1 MNKIIIGCIAALFC
15 TFNADANLLVTPTR
29 AELDDVS
36 HRSTVFS
43 LENKGSNTARY
54 NIYFEDK
61 VQLAEGGYRSVVD
74 TKAVLAQFVRYSPRR
89 VTLEP
94 EQGTRVR
101 MALRLPK
108 NTPIGEY
115 RSYIVFHEIPLTPVI
130 LNKASDDNTD
140 TFSLS
145 VTAYMRISI
154 PVILRVGELN
164 GEVTIGEV
172 TDEKVQTSLN
182 VTLVRQGQRS
192 TYGDIEL
199 FVENFVAGQVHL
211 ERVGSVKNA
220 AIYTELNKRIFP
232 VTLSR
237 ALKKG
242 TEVIVRYTESKTLK
256 DAKTIEKRIVI

>member
-1 MNKIIIGCIAALFC
+1 MNKISIGCIAALFC
-15 TFNADANLLVTPTR
+15 SFNLDANLLVTPTR

-36 HRSTVFS
+36 QRSSVFS
-43 LENKGSNTARY
+43 LVNKGTSTARY

-61 VQLAEGGYRSVVD
+61 VQLAEGGYRAVD
-74 TKAVLAQFVRYSPRR
+74 DSKAVLSQFVRYSPRR

-101 MALRLPK
+101 MAVRIPK
-108 NTPIGEY
+108 NTPIAEY

-130 LNKASDDNTD
+130 LNETSDDNTD

-154 PVILRVGELN
+154 PVILRVGDLN
-164 GEVTIGEV
+164 GEVTIDAV

-182 VTLVRQGQRS
+182 VTIMRQGQRS

-199 FVENFVAGQVHL
+199 FVEKNAHGMIQL
-211 ERVGSVKNA
+211 ESVGSVKNA
-220 AIYTELNKRIFP
+220 AIYTELDKRSFS

-256 DAKTIEKRIVI
+256 DAKIVEKRIVI

>member
-1 MNKIIIGCIAALFC
+1 MNKYLIGCIAALFC
-15 TFNADANLLVTPTR
+15 SFNLDANLLVTPTR
-29 AELDDVS
+29 AELDDTS
-36 HRSTVFS
+36 QRSSVFS
-43 LENKGSNTARY
+43 LVNKGSSTARY

-61 VQLAEGGYRSVVD
+61 VQLAEGGYRSIVD
-74 TKAVLAQFVRYSPRR
+74 DKAVLSQYVRYSPRR

-101 MALRLPK
+101 MAVRLPK
-108 NTPIGEY
+108 NTPVAEY
-115 RSYIVFHEIPLTPVI
+115 RSYIVFHQIPLTPVI
-130 LNKASDDNTD
+130 ASKASNDNAD

-164 GEVTIGEV
+164 GEVMIDEV
-172 TDEKVQTSLN
+172 TDEKAQTSLN
-182 VTLVRQGQRS
+182 VTLIRQGQRS

-199 FVENFVAGQVHL
+199 FVENITEGLVHL
-211 ERVGSVKNA
+211 ESVGSVKNA
-220 AIYTELNKRIFP
+220 AIYTELSKRSFL

-237 ALKKG
+237 ELKEG

-256 DAKTIEKRIVI
+256 DAQIVEKRIVI